1 MIKNYFLVAF
11 RNIRR
16 NKLRTLVHVLGLSI
30 GIAVCLLV
38 FHIIWFETSFD
49 KFHLDGEH
57 IYQVNTETKDGE
69 ESWKNGGVPFPLGNV
84 IMDEVPGIVTKTH
97 FYTLWDVK
105 IAEPGNNKV
114 HKGGS
119 NIAFADNRFFEVFQR
134 DWLAGNPASALNDL
148 NQVVLTESAAKT
160 YFQNLPVEEVLGKEL
175 MYYFMDTVQAT
186 VVGVVVDYKENSDLK
201 FTDLLSMGN
210 ILVEENRED
219 YAIDQWNSIS
229 SSSQVFVKLN
239 PNTKMA
245 DVDLRFKSIVD
256 KYMEKEEGSS
266 TVFSLMP
273 LSELHFH
280 ENFDKQGANKSI
292 LQGLV
297 IIGFFILVLASM
309 NFINLETAQSII
321 RSKEVGIRKTLGS
334 SRSQLIF
341 QFLSETALIV
351 TLAIFVAVFLSE
363 MLGRYFKDFI
373 PEGLTIEYLSKR
385 NVLFLSVLGLI
396 LTLVSGLFPALILSG
411 YQPHKVL
418 KRDLKKPNGF
428 SLGHF
433 IQKNLTIFQ
442 FALSIG
448 FIISVMVVS
457 SQINYMVTKDLGFD
471 KEQVMYIR
479 MPYPA
484 PQSQKETFKAAI
496 ENQSFVVESSLGN
509 DVLASN
515 SLWTSSIEIESGE
528 EKKEIGVQV
537 KNIDE
542 DYLDVYKVD
551 LLFGSNIRNV
561 ETEMLV
567 NETLAKLMGFEDL
580 SEAVGMNVSY
590 SEKDFLVVGV
600 VPDFHSRSLRE
611 EIRPLVMVYRPI
623 NSHTLSLRVA
633 ASTDLLATKSKLDAL
648 SKSFFPLEEEG
659 FKFLDETMAGFY
671 ESDLR
676 LRKVLGMATVMALVI
691 SLLGLFAL
699 TSFTIAQ
706 RTKEISIRKV
716 LGASFGN
723 IMVTLSK
730 EYVWLVLISFVLAT
744 VPAWFL
750 LNNWLKDFQFRID
763 MPYGLYFLSGLFAAL
778 AILAVIG
785 LHGYKVVQQN
795 PADVLKSE

>member
-57 IYQVNTETKDGE
+57 IYQVNTETTYGE

-84 IMDEVPGIVTKTH
+84 IMDEVPGIVSKTH

-105 IAEPGNNKV
+105 IAEPGNNKI

-160 YFQNLPVEEVLGKEL
+160 YFQNLPVEEILGKEL

-219 YAIDQWNSIS
+219 YAIDQWNSIN

-239 PNTKMA
+239 PNAKMA

-351 TLAIFVAVFLSE
+351 TMAIFVAVFLSE

-496 ENQSFVVESSLGN
+496 ENQSFVVESSFGN

-659 FKFLDETMAGFY
+659 FKFMDETLAGFY

>member
-49 KFHLDGEH
+49 KFHLDREH

-84 IMDEVPGIVTKTH
+84 IMDEVPGIASKTH

-105 IAEPGNNKV
+105 IAEPGNNKI

-160 YFQNLPVEEVLGKEL
+160 YFQNLPVEEILGKEL

-239 PNTKMA
+239 PNAKMA

-515 SLWTSSIEIESGE
+515 SLWTSLIEIESGE

-567 NETLAKLMGFEDL
+567 NETLAKLMGFEDP

>member
-1 MIKNYFLVAF
+1 
-11 RNIRR
+11 
-16 NKLRTLVHVLGLSI
+16 
-30 GIAVCLLV
+30 
-38 FHIIWFETSFD
+38 
-49 KFHLDGEH
+49 
-57 IYQVNTETKDGE
+57 
-69 ESWKNGGVPFPLGNV
+69 
-84 IMDEVPGIVTKTH
+84 
-97 FYTLWDVK
+97 
-105 IAEPGNNKV
+105 
-114 HKGGS
+114 
-119 NIAFADNRFFEVFQR
+119 
-134 DWLAGNPASALNDL
+134 
-148 NQVVLTESAAKT
+148 VLTESAAKT
-160 YFQNLPVEEVLGKEL
+160 YFQNLPVEEILGKEL

-219 YAIDQWNSIS
+219 YAIDQWNSIN

-239 PNTKMA
+239 PNAKMA

-433 IQKNLTIFQ
+433 IQKNL
-442 FALSIG
+442 
-448 FIISVMVVS
+448 
-457 SQINYMVTKDLGFD
+457 
-471 KEQVMYIR
+471 
-479 MPYPA
+479 
-484 PQSQKETFKAAI
+484 
-496 ENQSFVVESSLGN
+496 
-509 DVLASN
+509 
-515 SLWTSSIEIESGE
+515 
-528 EKKEIGVQV
+528 
-537 KNIDE
+537 
-542 DYLDVYKVD
+542 
-551 LLFGSNIRNV
+551 
-561 ETEMLV
+561 ML
-567 NETLAKLMGFEDL
+567 
-580 SEAVGMNVSY
+580 
-590 SEKDFLVVGV
+590 
-600 VPDFHSRSLRE
+600 
-611 EIRPLVMVYRPI
+611 
-623 NSHTLSLRVA
+623 
-633 ASTDLLATKSKLDAL
+633 
-648 SKSFFPLEEEG
+648 
-659 FKFLDETMAGFY
+659 
-671 ESDLR
+671 
-676 LRKVLGMATVMALVI
+676 
-691 SLLGLFAL
+691 
-699 TSFTIAQ
+699 
-706 RTKEISIRKV
+706 
-716 LGASFGN
+716 
-723 IMVTLSK
+723 
-730 EYVWLVLISFVLAT
+730 
-744 VPAWFL
+744 
-750 LNNWLKDFQFRID
+750 
-763 MPYGLYFLSGLFAAL
+763 
-778 AILAVIG
+778 
-785 LHGYKVVQQN
+785 
-795 PADVLKSE
+795 